1 MSTSL
6 LYHAF
11 GVRGY
16 QYASTAYLG
25 GQIHFKVE
33 QAREKLRCPIC
44 GSAEVTRRGEVA
56 RSFRGVPVG
65 GRAVWITLGVARVG
79 CQTCEMVRQ
88 VAVDFAE
95 PRRTYTKAFGRYALE
110 LSRMT
115 TIQDV
120 ARHLGV
126 GWDLI
131 KEIQRADLQRR
142 FKRPKLN
149 KLRQLAID
157 EICIGSQHR
166 YVTLVL
172 DLTSGAVVF
181 VGEGKGSDALEPFWK
196 RLGRR
201 RAKIEAVAIDMS
213 LAYIKAVT
221 EHLPNARIVF
231 DHFHIIKLFNE
242 KLSQLRRDLFRQA
255 TDKLHK
261 DVLKGT
267 RWLLMKNPEN
277 LLPER
282 NEAQRLEEALELNAD
297 LAKAYYLKEELRQ
310 LWNQPNWTAA
320 RNFLTSW
327 YLRAQASG
335 VRLLQQFARTILA
348 HSEGILNYFKY
359 PISTGPLE
367 GTNNKVRTM
376 QRQAYGFRDHE
387 FFKLKIYALHETKYA
402 LIG

>member
-16 QYASTAYLG
+16 QYVSTTYLG
-25 GQIHFKVE
+25 GQVHFKVE
-33 QAREKLRCPIC
+33 QTREKLCCPNC
-44 GSAEVTRRGEVA
+44 GASDVTRRGEVT
-56 RSFRGVPVG
+56 RDFRGVPVG
-65 GRAVWITLGVARVG
+65 GRPVWITLPVARVG
-79 CQTCEMVRQ
+79 CRNCGMVRQ
-88 VAVDFAE
+88 VKVDFAE
-95 PRRTYTKAFGRYALE
+95 PRRTYTKAFARYALE
-110 LSRMT
+110 LSRMM

-131 KEIQRADLQRR
+131 KEIQRSDLRRR
-142 FKRPKLN
+142 FHRPKLN

-157 EICIGSQHR
+157 EICIGKHQR

-172 DLTSGAVVF
+172 DLVSGAVVF

-196 RLGRR
+196 QLGRR
-201 RAKIEAVAIDMS
+201 RAKIKAVAIDMS
-213 LAYIKAVT
+213 AAYIKAVT
-221 EHLPNARIVF
+221 ENLPNAAIVF
-231 DHFHIIKLFNE
+231 DHFHIVKLFNE
-242 KLSQLRRDLFRQA
+242 KLTQLRRELFRQA
-255 TDKLHK
+255 TEDLHK

-277 LLPER
+277 LVPER
-282 NEAQRLEEALELNAD
+282 NEAQRLQEALDLNAD

-310 LWNQPNWTAA
+310 LWQQRNWTAA
-320 RNFLTSW
+320 RNFLSSW
-327 YLRAQASG
+327 YLRAQLSG
-335 VRLLQQFARTILA
+335 VRILQQFARTILA
-348 HSEGILNYFKY
+348 HSWGILNYFKH

-367 GTNNKVRTM
+367 GTNNKIRTM

-387 FFKLKIYALHETKYA
+387 FFKLKIYALHETRYA